1 VNKTLFLKLAPQD
14 RVAAIA
20 GESPEPLVLQSTLA
34 AAIGTCG
41 ARRLLAVA
49 TDHEVSSGA
58 IGVKEVLDLR
68 EMIERARREKLAL
81 VLVIDS
87 AGAKVSEGIAIQGA
101 LRRLFSNL
109 LAARAAGLTTI
120 AILGRHVFGGASM
133 LAMVCD
139 MRLYADNTRLAMT
152 GPAVIQSRNGVAAE
166 TVAETIA
173 TANRLKHDTQGAPA
187 TAGPAATGTDVRA
200 TLLDALAKSPD
211 DYETW
216 RRERDADLRARLAD
230 EPGRAPSDV
239 VQVVDSRTVKLRGAR
254 AARPRDVMEL
264 VDTLHTVSKD
274 SDRIVLDCEWAGHSI
289 VLADEDRLISQYLT
303 YLCAVIHA
311 IEARGT
317 RVCLKILGELSGG
330 LYIALAGA
338 ASEVRLAANARV
350 LTLPQDILDAFVQ
363 MPPAPNPRADT
374 LIAQGV
380 IDTAE
385 S

>member
-1 VNKTLFLKLAPQD
+1 MDKTLFLKLAHHD
-14 RVAAIA
+14 RVAALA
-20 GESPEPLVLQSTLA
+20 GESREPLALQSTLA

-41 ARRLLAVA
+41 ACRFLAVA
-49 TDHEVSSGA
+49 TDPEVSSGA
-58 IGVKEVLDLR
+58 IGVKEALDLR
-68 EMIERARREKLAL
+68 EMIERARRENLAL
-81 VLVIDS
+81 VLLIDS
-87 AGAKVSEGIAIQGA
+87 AGARVSEGVAIQGA
-101 LRRLFSNL
+101 LRRLFSDL

-120 AILGRHVFGGASM
+120 AILGRNVFGGASM
-133 LAMVCD
+133 LAMLCGT
-139 MRLYADNTRLAMT
+139 RLYAANTRLAMT

-166 TVAETIA
+166 TVATTIA

-187 TAGPAATGTDVRA
+187 TEGQAATGEHVRA
-200 TLLDALAKSPD
+200 ALHDALAKHPD
-211 DYETW
+211 DYEIW
-216 RRERDADLRARLAD
+216 QRQRDADLRARLAD
-230 EPGRAPSDV
+230 EPGCAPSDA

-254 AARPRDVMEL
+254 AAGPHDVMEL

-303 YLCAVIHA
+303 YLCAAIHA

-317 RVCLKILGELSGG
+317 HVCLKILCELSGG

-363 MPPAPNPRADT
+363 MPPAPEPCADT